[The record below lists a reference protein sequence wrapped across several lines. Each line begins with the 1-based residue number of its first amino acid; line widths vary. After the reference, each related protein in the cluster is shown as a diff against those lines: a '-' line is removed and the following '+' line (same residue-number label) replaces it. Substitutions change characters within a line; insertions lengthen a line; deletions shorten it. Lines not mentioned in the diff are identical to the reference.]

1 MKIHWLDMK
10 KTEFVKL
17 IIAQGSSLQKF
28 GLHFTNDVED
38 ANDLVQET
46 LLKAIT
52 CCDKFE
58 AGTNIKGWLF
68 TILKNTFINNYKKQV
83 KRNQQVTQS
92 DEVTSNHLLYSA
104 SRNYGESKFML
115 DDINRALT
123 NLPVEYGSP
132 FSLYFQGYKY
142 HEIADQ
148 LLLPIGTVKTRI
160 FVARQLLKK
169 NLKPYDVNA
178 KQRKIIS

>member
-1 MKIHWLDMK
+1 MK

-17 IIAQGSSLQKF
+17 IIAQGSSLKKF
-28 GLHFTNDVED
+28 AMHFTNDVED

-58 AGTNIKGWLF
+58 TGTNIKGWLF
-68 TILKNTFINNYKKQV
+68 TILKNTYINNYKKLI
-83 KRNQQVTQS
+83 KKNRQVTQC
-92 DEVTSNHLLYSA
+92 DEVTSSHLMYSA
-104 SRNYGESKFML
+104 TTNNGESKFIL
-115 DDINRALT
+115 DDLYRALT
-123 NLPVEYGSP
+123 KLPVEYGSP
-132 FSLYFQGYKY
+132 FSLYFAGYKY

-169 NLKPYDVNA
+169 NLKPYDDHA
-178 KQRKIIS
+178 KKRSILL